1 MYYVRYR
8 LYAFGHLRYLLTI
21 LVNYQTSKTMNSFK
35 LEELKAIIKCLE
47 TSNEH
52 TSDVWASK
60 KENAAYCYGYSL
72 SAIRDAISNLKAFV
86 EEEEYAVEVESEE
99 ENFTDG
105 YDDGGC
111 GHDQNE
117 AYYL

>member
-1 MYYVRYR
+1 MYYVHYR
-8 LYAFGHLRYLLTI
+8 LYVFGYLRYLSTI
-21 LVNYQTSKTMNSFK
+21 LVNYQKSKAMNSLK

-72 SAIRDAISNLKAFV
+72 SAIRDAILNLKAFV

-99 ENFTDG
+99 NFTDG
-105 YDDGGC
+105 YDDCGC